1 MASPGPGRPSRET
14 GLPPGVEVGGLGR
27 RFVAYLIECLV
38 PVIVG
43 VALAFVLP
51 GTTGTLRWVL
61 TIVGALIIVAW
72 ALVVVYMQAE
82 KAAGPGMRLM
92 KLQLVGFYDGRPIG
106 WGRVLLR
113 AVILWL
119 LSITGIGL
127 LIMLITLLT
136 HPRRQ
141 GWHDLAAKAV
151 VIKERVLAPP
161 ADRMTAGQQPASIP
175 PTPTYGPVAG
185 YSAVPGGP
193 SMPAPSAAPAPTP
206 LAPPTGT
213 GYPPAG
219 YPGVGYPPGA
229 EPYQPGGY
237 PPRAPDSYPPRAPD
251 SYPPRVPDQYPPRA
265 PDAYPA
271 IQPTPAPAAPMVAP
285 AVASP
290 TPGPAVIPSGRPA
303 PEAQVQSSAP
313 TSAPAPTP
321 PERSRGPVEDWVAV
335 LDDGRRL
342 TVDRLVL
349 LGRNPR
355 PEPGEEDAQL
365 VKIADETR
373 TVSKLHLA
381 IGLDAN
387 GLYVVDRGS
396 TNGSTVTSPGGASK
410 RCRPGDVVY
419 VSPGSIVSMGDHW
432 LEIRRDEL

>member
-1 MASPGPGRPSRET
+1 MESPGPGRPSRET
-14 GLPPGVEVGGLGR
+14 GLPPGVEVGPLGR
-27 RFVAYLIECLV
+27 RFVAYLVESLV
-38 PVIVG
+38 PAIVG
-43 VALAFVLP
+43 AVLGIMLP
-51 GTTGTLRWVL
+51 TASGTTRGVL
-61 TIVGALIIVAW
+61 SIVGALVVVAW
-72 ALVVVYMQAE
+72 AILVIYMQAE

-119 LSITGIGL
+119 LSLTGVGL
-127 LIMLITLLT
+127 VVMLITMLT

-141 GWHDLAAKAV
+141 GWHDRAVKAV

-161 ADRMTAGQQPASIP
+161 PDRSAPPQPASIAP
-175 PTPTYGPVAG
+175 VPSAPTYGPVAG
-185 YSAVPGGP
+185 YSSTPAGQ
-193 SMPAPSAAPAPTP
+193 PAPGPVPTP

-229 EPYQPGGY
+229 TPYPPGGY
-237 PPRAPDSYPPRAPD
+237 PQRAPDPYPP
-251 SYPPRVPDQYPPRA
+251 V
-265 PDAYPA
+265 
-271 IQPTPAPAAPMVAP
+271 QPTPAPAVPTAPPAVAPTVAP
-285 AVASP
+285 AIVPSAWPDSGAQSP
-290 TPGPAVIPSGRPA
+290 SRVPA
-303 PEAQVQSSAP
+303 SAP
-313 TSAPAPTP
+313 SAPPAAEPTP
-321 PERSRGPVEDWVAV
+321 PVLEWVAV

-355 PEPGEEDAQL
+355 PQPGEEDAQL

-381 IGLDAN
+381 IGIDPA

-410 RCRPGDVVY
+410 RCKPGDVVY
-419 VSPGSIVSMGDHW
+419 VSAGSIVSMGDHW
-432 LEIRRDEL
+432 LEIRRGDA